1 MKRVIVGL
9 DASTEASSALNWT
22 CAHTTP
28 DAEIVAVRAFELH
41 WIASAQLAVPVIPED
56 AELAAREALESLIAE
71 SADARVTGV
80 VREGRAGEVIVGESA
95 GADMIVVGHRG
106 DSRIALM
113 LGSTTNY
120 VLHHS
125 ELPVVVVRGDR
136 LDVAAPLRKVV
147 VGVDDHDMTDTGGE
161 NASVRAL
168 RWAYSLPGV
177 EKIRVVYAW
186 HLPPLAIGVYPAL
199 TADFEGMDEAA
210 YAVIDRV
217 VAAAGPAPDG
227 VVIEPASVRGTPG
240 IAMVDESQDAD
251 LIVVGSRGVGALR
264 GLILGST
271 SSEAVAHS
279 HCPVAVIR

>member
-1 MKRVIVGL
+1 MQRVIVGL
-9 DASTEASSALNWT
+9 DASSEASRALNWA
-22 CAHTTP
+22 CAHSDP
-28 DAEIVAVRAFELH
+28 DAAIVAVRAFELH

-56 AELAAREALESLIAE
+56 AELAAREALDSLIAE
-71 SADARVTGV
+71 TGDARVTGV
-80 VREGRAGEVIVGESA
+80 VREGRAGPVVVAESA
-95 GADMIVVGHRG
+95 GADLIVVGHRG

-125 ELPVVVVRGDR
+125 ALPVVVVRGDR
-136 LDVAAPLRKVV
+136 PDVTAPLRKVV
-147 VGVDDHDMTDTGGE
+147 VGVDDHDMTDAGGDNE
-161 NASVRAL
+161 SVRAV

-177 EKIRVVYAW
+177 EQVRVVYAW

-217 VAAAGPAPDG
+217 LAAAGPAPDG
-227 VVIEPASVRGTPG
+227 VLIEPASVRGTPG
-240 IAMVDESQDAD
+240 IAMVDESQHAD
-251 LIVVGSRGVGALR
+251 LVVVGSRGVGALR

-279 HCPVAVIR
+279 HCPVCVVR

>member
-9 DASTEASSALNWT
+9 DASTEASSALNWA
-22 CAHTTP
+22 CAHTAP

-80 VREGRAGEVIVGESA
+80 VREGRAGEVIVGESP
-95 GADMIVVGHRG
+95 GADLIVVGHRG

-136 LDVAAPLRKVV
+136 LEAAAPLRKVV

-168 RWAYSLPGV
+168 RWAYSLPDV
-177 EKIRVVYAW
+177 ETIRVVYAW

-217 VAAAGPAPDG
+217 VAAAGPAPHG

-240 IAMVDESQDAD
+240 IAMVEESQDAD

-279 HCPVAVIR
+279 HCPVAVVR

>member
-9 DASTEASSALNWT
+9 DASTEAGSALNWA
-22 CAHTTP
+22 CAHTTA

-125 ELPVVVVRGDR
+125 ELPVVVVRGDQH
-136 LDVAAPLRKVV
+136 DVAAPLRKVV
-147 VGVDDHDMTDTGGE
+147 VGVDDHDMTDSGGE
-161 NASVRAL
+161 NPSVRAL

-177 EKIRVVYAW
+177 EMIRVVYAW

-199 TADFEGMDEAA
+199 TADFEGMDAAA

-217 VAAAGPAPDG
+217 VAAAGPAPDSL
-227 VVIEPASVRGTPG
+227 VIEPASVRGTPG

-279 HCPVAVIR
+279 HCPVAVVR